1 MGFEFELKFRATP
14 ETLEKIRQ
22 QQQPEGVIRM
32 ETTYYDTAEGSLA
45 AKKYTL
51 RLRRENDICV
61 CTMKTPAGKFGRGE
75 FEVMQDKIES
85 AIPELCK
92 LSGVDLPTAGLVA
105 VCGARFTRHT
115 KVVVC
120 PDCTVELALDEGVLT
135 GGGRQQPLCE
145 VEVELKEGI
154 PEGAVAYAR
163 AFAQVYGLE
172 REEKSKFKRALELSY
187 GGL

>member
-14 ETLEKIRQ
+14 QMLENIRQ
-22 QQQPEGVIRM
+22 QQLPEGVIRM
-32 ETTYYDTAEGSLA
+32 ETTYYDTADGSLS

-51 RLRRENDICV
+51 RLRKENETSV
-61 CTMKTPAGKFGRGE
+61 CTLKTPAGKLGRGE
-75 FEVMQDKIES
+75 YEVMQDKIEA

-92 LSGVDLPTAGLVA
+92 LSGVQLPTEGLVA

-145 VEVELKEGI
+145 VEVELKEGS
-154 PEGAVAYAR
+154 
-163 AFAQVYGLE
+163 L
-172 REEKSKFKRALELSY
+172 EEKSKFKRALELSY